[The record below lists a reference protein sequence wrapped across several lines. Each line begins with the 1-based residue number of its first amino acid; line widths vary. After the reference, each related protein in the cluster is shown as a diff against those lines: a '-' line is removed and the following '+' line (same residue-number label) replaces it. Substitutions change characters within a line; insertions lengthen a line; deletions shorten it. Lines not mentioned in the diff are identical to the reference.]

1 MAAPAPAIATTRP
14 GPDPKSAGKPEAKP
28 EARSGPK
35 SPPKPDT
42 GSEKKPG
49 ATEWIMPIA
58 AVGLIFV
65 MLIPLPTLLLDLL
78 LALSIAVSV
87 LVLLS
92 AIQILRPSQFSVFP
106 SLILLLTLFRLSLNL
121 ASSRRILLHGNE
133 GVAAAGHVIE
143 AFGQFVVGGNYVVG
157 FVLFVALIAIQY
169 LVVAHGAVRT
179 AEVTARFTL
188 DAMPGKQMAI
198 DADLNAGLI
207 NEGQARERRQQ
218 IARDAEF
225 YGAMDGAARFSQR
238 DSIATILITAINI
251 IAGFLIGVFQLD
263 IPFREALK
271 TYTVL
276 TVGDG
281 LVTMIPSLLVS
292 MAGGMVVTRATSDA
306 TLSADMGRQVLSR
319 RIPLWVAAGVMLAL
333 AAIPGLPKVSFLL
346 LSVGMAFL
354 AWRAPKLA
362 AEAALAPLGDKK
374 AGKDK
379 PGEKEKDKESV
390 EDLLKLDELS
400 LEVGYGLVPLVDQN
414 QGGQLLARVRALRQ
428 NLAQQLGFIV
438 PPVHITDNVR
448 LKPREYVIALRGVE
462 IARWEM
468 YQDQLMAISSEGTP
482 RPLAGVP
489 TKEPAFG
496 VAALWIPPAL
506 QNQAL
511 ASGYAVVDQ
520 TSVLATHLAEVVKQ
534 HAYELLSRQE
544 VKRLLDRLA
553 EGQPKLVE
561 ELVPKVLSLGEV
573 QKVLQQLLREQVS
586 IRDLTT
592 ILEALLD
599 TAPANKQ
606 PVLLVEVARQ
616 ALGRALVRPLL
627 SEGGGLRVVTLD
639 HALEEELARAFGGAA
654 IPVSSAGM
662 QPPFARRILE
672 GLRRVAGEQVVVATP
687 VVLCPSPARY
697 HLKRLLEPFLPKVVV
712 LSPLEVPALVEVQS
726 VGVLR

>member
-1 MAAPAPAIATTRP
+1 MATGAATVTA
-14 GPDPKSAGKPEAKP
+14 SAAKGQTAKP
-28 EARSGPK
+28 PSGK
-35 SPPKPDT
+35 AKNSF
-42 GSEKKPG
+42 S
-49 ATEWIMPIA
+49 EWIMPVA

-65 MLIPLPTLLLDLL
+65 MLVPLPSFLLDLL
-78 LALSIAVSV
+78 LATSMTISV

-92 AIQILRPSQFSVFP
+92 AIQILKPSQFSVFP
-106 SLILLLTLFRLSLNL
+106 SLLLLLTLFRLSLNL

-133 GVAAAGHVIE
+133 GAGAAGHVIE

-207 NEGQARERRQQ
+207 NEAQARARREQ
-218 IARDAEF
+218 IAHDAEF
-225 YGAMDGAARFSQR
+225 YGAMDGAARFNQR
-238 DSIATILITAINI
+238 DAIATILITAINI

-292 MAGGMVVTRATSDA
+292 MAGGIVVTRASSDS
-306 TLSADMGRQVLSR
+306 TLSVDVGRQVLSR
-319 RIPLWVAAGVMLAL
+319 KRPLIIAACVMLGL
-333 AAIPGLPKVSFLL
+333 AAVPGLPKFSFLL
-346 LSVGMAFL
+346 LAAGAGLL
-354 AWRAPKLA
+354 AWRAPKTA
-362 AEAALAPLGDKK
+362 ATEAAVAAAAAAPS
-374 AGKDK
+374 
-379 PGEKEKDKESV
+379 GEKKPAAKDSV
-390 EDLLKLDELS
+390 EEMLKLDELS
-400 LEVGYGLVPLVDQN
+400 LEVGYGLVTLVDQN
-414 QGGQLLARVRALRQ
+414 QGGQLLGRVKALRQ

-448 LKPREYVIALRGVE
+448 LKPKEYVISLRGVE
-462 IARWEM
+462 VARWELH
-468 YQDQLMAISSEGTP
+468 QDSLLAISSEPSP
-482 RPLAGVP
+482 RPLPGIA

-496 VAALWIPPAL
+496 AAAVWITKPL

-511 ASGYAVVDQ
+511 GSGYAVVDQ

-534 HAYELLSRQE
+534 HAQELLTRQE
-544 VKRLLDRLA
+544 TKRLLDRLA
-553 EGQPKLVE
+553 ESHPKLIE

-573 QKVLQQLLREQVS
+573 QRILQQLLREQVS
-586 IRDLTT
+586 IRDLST

-599 TAPANKQ
+599 VAPTNKNS
-606 PVLLVEVARQ
+606 VLLVETARQ

-627 SEGGGLRVVTLD
+627 ADGGGLHVVTMD
-639 HALEEELARAFGGAA
+639 RPLEEELSRAFNPSVAGANA
-654 IPVSSAGM
+654 I
-662 QPPFARRILE
+662 QPNFARRITD
-672 GLRRVAGEQVVVATP
+672 GLRKLAGDHVGVASP
-687 VVLCPSPARY
+687 VLLCASPARY
-697 HLKRLLEPFLPKVVV
+697 HLKRLLEPFLPKIVV
-712 LSPLEVPALVEVQS
+712 LSPLEIPPVIEVQS
-726 VGVLR
+726 VGVLK